1 MDTPVSEAFP
11 CRSSDWN
18 VAAVAAVLVGFVFVG
33 AVTGALWLV
42 HRFTRVNQGDFGEL
56 DKMAKE
62 LHEAEEERDQV
73 VASYG
78 EKEAEITNQLNQ
90 TQAELDAAME
100 GLRVARAEAEDLRD
114 YIERMNAAD

>member
-1 MDTPVSEAFP
+1 MNRTEFIIATAIVLFLAFLIG
-11 CRSSDWN
+11 WF
-18 VAAVAAVLVGFVFVG
+18 AH
-33 AVTGALWLV
+33 WLV

-73 VASYG
+73 IAAYG
-78 EKEAEITNQLNQ
+78 AKEAEITTQLNQ
-90 TQAELDAAME
+90 TSAELDAAMDA
-100 GLRVARAEAEDLRD
+100 LRIARGEAEELRA